1 MGIAALNFS
10 SSSLARPLHT
20 LQRWWQQ
27 LHAAPRPVQSLG
39 VGPQAIAAQSANGA
53 VSVLTLRRFQAVVA
67 TTASLGQ
74 TVPGAALTSVI
85 SPADSAL
92 LLPAFRRP
100 KRRPIPDHTHTD
112 ARRNLQ
118 PVREK
123 LPCSLPC
130 LRVLHRPANLS
141 RPGGLVIAGRMAD
154 VCAELDRLVSLET
167 VH

>member
-1 MGIAALNFS
+1 MGIAALNP

-27 LHAAPRPVQSLG
+27 LHAVSRPVLSLWAG
-39 VGPQAIAAQSANGA
+39 HQGIAAQPANGA
-53 VSVLTLRRFQAVVA
+53 VSVLTLRRLRSSGA
-67 TTASLGQ
+67 TTAPAVWQ
-74 TVPGAALTSVI
+74 AVPGTVQTTV

-100 KRRPIPDHTHTD
+100 KRRQVPEHHHGDT
-112 ARRNLQ
+112 RLNSQL
-118 PVREK
+118 VREK
-123 LPCSLPC
+123 MSCSLPC
-130 LRVLHRPANLS
+130 LRVLHQPANLS

-167 VH
+167 AH